1 MKASSNSQDRTG
13 LQSKINT
20 SNDVKKTQYIKV
32 FKAAYDPTLTKI
44 FFYRNQEH
52 IQRKSS
58 TEIYM
63 FNACWIFYWNKEKV
77 DRLRKKI

>member
-13 LQSKINT
+13 LQSNINT

-44 FFYRNQEH
+44 FF
-52 IQRKSS
+52 S
-58 TEIYM
+58 EIKNIYKD
-63 FNACWIFYWNKEKV
+63 IF
-77 DRLRKKI
+77 DT